1 MNSNLKP
8 ARSGQG
14 PIVGDLE
21 ANPVVGLF
29 VNGCQV
35 PAEARGSFERLD
47 PTTNLVA
54 SRAAS
59 GRAPDAEHMAAVAAA
74 SFSGWA
80 ALSGAERAAV
90 LLRARALLPA
100 YAGRFAARMT
110 AEMGATADWIEF
122 NLTVA
127 ADVLS
132 ATADLAATFHP
143 GQQVFGDGAS
153 VTVRQPVGVCLAIA
167 PWNAPIALGMRSI
180 AFPLA
185 FGNAV
190 IFKAS
195 ELCPATHVLLAEML
209 HEAGVPA
216 GVLGV
221 MTNAPEH
228 SEEVVET
235 LIAHAAVRRINFTG
249 STRVGRIVAMIAARH
264 LKRCLLELGGKSP
277 FVVLADADLDA
288 AVDAAIF
295 GAYLNN
301 GQICMATDR
310 IIVENSVADAFVA
323 ALADRARLLVAG
335 DPRLPDVRLGPLGT
349 PGIATRLSALIS
361 DALEKGARLVTGGP
375 AHGQFMDATIVDHV
389 SPMMRLYAEECF
401 GPLVGIYRVGSAD
414 EAVTIA
420 NDCEYGLSSAV
431 FGADLEVASAIAA
444 QLETGICHIN
454 GPTVADDPSMPFGG
468 VKSSGYGRF
477 GGEAC
482 LDEFTEVRWIT
493 TAGRP
498 DANSTVEKSNQRE
511 RDHE

>member
-1 MNSNLKP
+1 LNSNLNP
-8 ARSGQG
+8 VHIEQG
-14 PIVGDLE
+14 PIADDAEV
-21 ANPVVGLF
+21 NPVVGLF
-29 VNGCQV
+29 INGCQV
-35 PAEARGSFERLD
+35 SAEAHGSFERLD

-54 SRAAS
+54 SRAAG
-59 GRAPDAEHMAAVAAA
+59 GRASDAENMAAVAAA

-100 YAGRFAARMT
+100 YASRFASRMT

-122 NLTVA
+122 NLTIA
-127 ADVLS
+127 AKVLT
-132 ATADLAATFHP
+132 ATADLAARFDP
-143 GQQVFGDGAS
+143 GSAVLGDGTS
-153 VTVRQPVGVCLAIA
+153 VAVRQPVGICLAIA

-195 ELCPATHVLLAEML
+195 ELCPATHVLLAELL

-216 GVLGV
+216 GVLSV

-249 STRVGRIVAMIAARH
+249 STRVGRIVAVIAARH

-277 FVVLADADLDA
+277 FVVLADADLEA
-288 AVDAAIF
+288 AVEAAVF

-310 IIVENSVADAFVA
+310 IIVEDAVADAFVA
-323 ALADRARLLVAG
+323 ALAERARLLIAG
-335 DPRLPDVRLGPLGT
+335 DPRLTGVRLGPLGT

-375 AHGQFMDATIVDHV
+375 AHGQFMDATIIDHV
-389 SPMMRLYAEECF
+389 SPMMRLYSEECF

-431 FGADLEVASAIAA
+431 FSADLVAAGAIAA

-468 VKSSGYGRF
+468 MKSSGYGRF
-477 GGEAC
+477 GGDAC

-493 TAGRP
+493 KAG
-498 DANSTVEKSNQRE
+498 
-511 RDHE
+511 

>member
-1 MNSNLKP
+1 MENTPKP
-8 ARSGQG
+8 TRSEQVPITDDGQ
-14 PIVGDLE
+14 
-21 ANPVVGLF
+21 ASPVRVGLF
-29 VNGCQV
+29 INGEQV
-35 PAEARGSFERLD
+35 PAETRGSFERLD
-47 PTTNLVA
+47 PTTSLVA

-59 GRAPDAEHMAAVAAA
+59 GRAADAEHMAAVAAEN
-74 SFSGWA
+74 FSGWA
-80 ALSGAERAAV
+80 ALSGQKRAAV
-90 LLRARALLPA
+90 LLRARSLLPA
-100 YAGRFAARMT
+100 YAERFASRMT
-110 AEMGATADWIEF
+110 SEMGATADWIAF

-127 ADVLS
+127 TDVLT
-132 ATADLAATFHP
+132 ATAELAEKFNSDLPALGET
-143 GQQVFGDGAS
+143 AS
-153 VTVRQPVGVCLAIA
+153 VIVRQPVGVCLAIA

-185 FGNAV
+185 FGNSV

-195 ELCPATHVLLAEML
+195 ELCPATHMLLAELL

-216 GVLGV
+216 GVLSV

-235 LIAHAAVRRINFTG
+235 LIAHSAVRRINFTG
-249 STRVGRIVAMIAARH
+249 STRVGRIVAGIAAGH

-277 FVVLADADLDA
+277 FVVLADADLEA
-288 AVDAAIF
+288 AVEATIF

-310 IIVENSVADAFVA
+310 IIVEDVVADAFVA
-323 ALADRARLLVAG
+323 ALAERTRLLVAG
-335 DPRLPDVRLGPLGT
+335 DPRQPGIRLGPLGT

-375 AHGQFMDATIVDHV
+375 AHGPFMDATIVDHV

-414 EAVTIA
+414 EAVTVA

-431 FGADLEVASAIAA
+431 FSADLDKAAAIAA

-454 GPTVADDPSMPFGG
+454 GPTVADEPSMPFGG
-468 VKSSGYGRF
+468 MKSSGYGRF
-477 GGEAC
+477 GGVSC

-493 TAGRP
+493 TSGRT
-498 DANSTVEKSNQRE
+498 AR
-511 RDHE
+511 